1 MYAKYCR
8 QRDMGYVKFSK
19 KIFHFVHFS
28 LEILILSVCLDR
40 SSGKTE
46 FPAEVINALYFLMSF
61 CDISGLPLSTL
72 TKHIPEAILNL
83 FPLFA
88 PAS

>member
-1 MYAKYCR
+1 MLKDARNIICEVLNK
-8 QRDMGYVKFSK
+8 
-19 KIFHFVHFS
+19 HFVQFR
-28 LEILILSVCLDR
+28 LTIVILGVYFNR

>member
-1 MYAKYCR
+1 ML
-8 QRDMGYVKFSK
+8 RDACNIICEVLNT
-19 KIFHFVHFS
+19 HFVQFR
-28 LEILILSVCLDR
+28 LTIVILGVYFNR

-46 FPAEVINALYFLMSF
+46 FPAEVVNALYFLMSF